1 MSHTAAMDNS
11 NGRHGDHHRGRR
23 QDKRLSPSK
32 RFFKILLVTSLYTKL
47 SYNER
52 EPDESLLVEINDKF
66 RIVSRLDALWIPAC
80 MTPILW
86 KKFDPI
92 KTLNDL
98 KAGVC
103 TMQQA
108 VDTILS
114 AIPPIGHYVG
124 VSRDI
129 ERVLKDRLE
138 TN

>member
-1 MSHTAAMDNS
+1 MTHTTAMN
-11 NGRHGDHHRGRR
+11 NRHGVHHHRERR
-23 QDKRLSPSK
+23 YEKRLSSTK

-47 SYNER
+47 QCKVGDPN
-52 EPDESLLVEINDKF
+52 ESLLLEINDKF

-80 MTPILW
+80 LTPVLW
-86 KKFDPI
+86 KKFDPV

-98 KAGVC
+98 KSGVC
-103 TMQQA
+103 TMHEAVQA
-108 VDTILS
+108 ILQ

>member
-1 MSHTAAMDNS
+1 MSHTAAMDNT
-11 NGRHGDHHRGRR
+11 NGRHGYHHRGRR
-23 QDKRLSPSK
+23 RDKRLSPTK

-47 SYNER
+47 SCKEC

-114 AIPPIGHYVG
+114 AVPPIGHYVG